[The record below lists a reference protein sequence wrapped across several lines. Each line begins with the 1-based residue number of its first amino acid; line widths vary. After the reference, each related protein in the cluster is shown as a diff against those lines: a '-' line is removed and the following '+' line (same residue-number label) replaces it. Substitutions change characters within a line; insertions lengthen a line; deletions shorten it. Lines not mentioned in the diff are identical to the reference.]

1 MADLLWYKDV
11 IIYEVHVRSFF
22 DSGDDGMGDFA
33 DPYARWCGRG
43 RRVTA
48 APMPINE
55 RFLGWVCADEKGGGN
70 TKCVRSS

>member
-22 DSGDDGMGDFA
+22 DSGDD
-33 DPYARWCGRG
+33 GRG